1 MMNNAHTHSLTFG
14 PFICRATVTE
24 FPDHVEVSISTE
36 ADMKKLNRKKPNLAP
51 PPLDQT
57 GPWLDEIL
65 APYTRDG
72 SRAVHIIDANTGERQ
87 IIAA

>member
-1 MMNNAHTHSLTFG
+1 
-14 PFICRATVTE
+14 
-24 FPDHVEVSISTE
+24 
-36 ADMKKLNRKKPNLAP
+36 MKKLNRKKPNLAP